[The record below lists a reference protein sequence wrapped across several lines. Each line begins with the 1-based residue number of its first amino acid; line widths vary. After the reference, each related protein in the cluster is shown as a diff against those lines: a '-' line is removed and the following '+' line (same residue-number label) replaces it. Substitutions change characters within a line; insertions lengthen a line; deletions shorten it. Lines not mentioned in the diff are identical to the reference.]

1 MTVTDTDPNAKD
13 QRRKMNQNEKNEAKE
28 AKEIEVS
35 EESIKKIENFL
46 KGYKFNRRLLMMKNY
61 EDKYFDTCEWE
72 SESPV
77 EFALAR
83 GKMYEVRH
91 FILNMVNSDEKLF
104 LYYHYVRGETVERC
118 AELLG
123 ISRSS
128 GFRLKRRAPREA
140 YISSTTEKNKLDLN
154 RY

>member
-1 MTVTDTDPNAKD
+1 
-13 QRRKMNQNEKNEAKE
+13 MNQNEKNE

-128 GFRLKRRAPREA
+128 GFRLKRRALREA
-140 YISSTTEKNKLDLN
+140 YISSTTEKNKLDLD